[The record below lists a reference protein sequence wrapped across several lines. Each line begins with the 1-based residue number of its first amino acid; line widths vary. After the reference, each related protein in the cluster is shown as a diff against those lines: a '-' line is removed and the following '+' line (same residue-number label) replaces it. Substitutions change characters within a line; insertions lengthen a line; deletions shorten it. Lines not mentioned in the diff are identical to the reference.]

1 MDTMDLSL
9 SSPEEDLSAI
19 TCHKADVVPQCT
31 NAIKLQQ
38 NYFLSMV

>member
-9 SSPEEDLSAI
+9 SSPEEEAI